1 MTEPTTAP
9 LPHAT
14 AVAHLRA
21 ADARM
26 AALIERSGPCRL
38 PVHDPERVRAQQ
50 HFEGLVSAI
59 VSQQL
64 SSKAAATIL
73 GRVRAL
79 GLDDGGALSPARLLA
94 LPDQTLRGAGLSGA
108 KTRYVRD
115 LCGRVV
121 ESALPLDRLHE
132 LDDEAV
138 IASLTAIKGV
148 GRWTAEM
155 VLMFRLGRQDVLP
168 VDDLG
173 IQKGMTRLFGLRKP
187 PTAERIEKLARPF
200 QPYRSVACW
209 YLWRL
214 NEEPARR

>member
-1 MTEPTTAP
+1 MPTPA
-9 LPHAT
+9 PHA
-14 AVAHLRA
+14 AALAHLRS
-21 ADARM
+21 ADERM
-26 AALIERSGPCRL
+26 AALIGRAGPCRL
-38 PVHDPERVRAQQ
+38 AVHDPEQVRGQQ

-64 SSKAAATIL
+64 STKAAQTIL

-79 GLDDGGALSPARLLA
+79 GLDDAGALSAAKLLS
-94 LPDQTLRGAGLSGA
+94 LPDDALRGAGLSGA

-115 LCGRVV
+115 LCDRVTRG
-121 ESALPLDRLHE
+121 ALPLERLHD

-138 IASLTAIKGV
+138 IETLCAVKGV

-155 VLMFRLGRQDVLP
+155 VLIFRLGRQDVLP
-168 VDDLG
+168 VADLG
-173 IQKGMTRLFGLRKP
+173 IQKGVQKLFGLRKLP
-187 PTAERIEKLARPF
+187 LAERMVKLAKPF

-214 NEEPARR
+214 NEE